1 MISGCRFCRR
11 TKGFPCRA
19 QPGVALGVLALAAG
33 QTLLPAQASPGW
45 FSLEDGPAIQQ
56 GENLLTTGIG
66 GGTFDLNAFL
76 GANRYYA
83 AGITGQNAITFNL
96 EAGHFW
102 NGHETLQHVATNTSN
117 FVNAATTF
125 GGGPIA
131 PLYDRH
137 ATWVASLIG
146 GRASVSNPQ
155 LRQQGIAFGTD
166 LRSAAIATQW
176 VGSAYALGFN
186 VSDVTY
192 RAAYDAAY
200 AAAQVI
206 NSSYGYG
213 DPAGTSG
220 FTAFTDARAFANP
233 GTLHVVSAG
242 NGGPNG
248 NTVSAPGAGYNG
260 LTVAALGGANGFN
273 SVAAFSSRGP
283 QDFGY
288 VSGSTALI
296 TQGVRAA
303 VDLAAP
309 GERITAAFYGG
320 QTGGNDPGLAGS
332 TNLGSNASAYSSEV
346 AGTSFSAPLVAG
358 GAALLAS
365 AARTLEPL
373 ASNVAAASSMVVK
386 ALLLTG
392 ADKTAGW
399 TNGQQLVSEGGD
411 SFLRT
416 TQSLDWAVGAGR
428 MNLDRS
434 FDLQLSGQMDVA
446 AGGNGLLGEVAA
458 LGWDHGHA
466 RLGVFNDYLL
476 PDLLGGS
483 SFTATLSWMRYV
495 DNTTLDDLAQADL
508 NLSLWLLDETAEFS
522 RLIAR
527 SGSLY
532 NTVEH
537 LHFDL
542 AETGRYGLRV
552 EYLSNTFD
560 LTSGAVWGSDA
571 NLQAYG
577 LAWEATSV
585 PGPLP
590 LAGALAAFGW
600 SRRLRRRLAGAT
612 VAGVG
617 VTGAADRQAP

>member
-1 MISGCRFCRR
+1 MIDLCRLFGRELFCRELFGR
-11 TKGFPCRA
+11 KSELLT
-19 QPGVALGVLALAAG
+19 LGAVALAAS
-33 QTLLPAQASPGW
+33 QALMPAEASSRW
-45 FSLEDGPAIQQ
+45 FSREDGPATQP
-56 GENLLTTGIG
+56 IG

-102 NGHETLQHVATNTSN
+102 NGHETLQHVATNPTN

-146 GRASVSNPQ
+146 GRASASNPQ
-155 LRQQGIAFGTD
+155 LRQRGIAFGTD

-176 VGSAYALGFN
+176 VGNAYALGFDI
-186 VSDVTY
+186 SGDTY
-192 RAAYDAAY
+192 LAAYNAAY
-200 AAAQVI
+200 AGAQVI
-206 NSSYGYG
+206 NSSYGYL
-213 DPAGTSG
+213 DASGT
-220 FTAFTDARAFANP
+220 FILTRYTDSLGYANP

-242 NGGPNG
+242 NSGPGG
-248 NTVSAPGAGYNG
+248 NTVSGPGSGYNG
-260 LTVAALGGANGFN
+260 LTVGALGGANGFN
-273 SVAAFSSRGP
+273 AVAAFSSRGP
-283 QDFGY
+283 QDFGFF
-288 VSGSTALI
+288 VDGLGTFTTS
-296 TQGVRAA
+296 GVRAA
-303 VDLAAP
+303 VDLTAP
-309 GERITAAFYGG
+309 GEAITAAFYGG
-320 QTGGNDPGLAGS
+320 QTGGNNPGLTGS
-332 TNLGSNASAYSSEV
+332 INLGSNAGAYSSEV
-346 AGTSFSAPLVAG
+346 SGTSFAAPLVAG

-373 ASNVAAASSMVVK
+373 ASNAVAASSMVLK
-386 ALLLTG
+386 SLLLTG

-411 SFLRT
+411 TFLRT
-416 TQSLDWAVGAGR
+416 TQALDWAAGAGR

-434 FDLQLSGQMDVA
+434 FDLQLSGQTDVVGTA
-446 AGGNGLLGEVAA
+446 TGMLGEVAA
-458 LGWDHGHA
+458 MGWDHGHA

-495 DNTTLDDLAQADL
+495 DDFTLDDLAQADL
-508 NLSLWLLDETAEFS
+508 NLSLWLLDDDAAFS

-527 SGSLY
+527 SASLY

-552 EYLSNTFD
+552 EYLDNTFD
-560 LTSGAVWGSDA
+560 LTTGTVWGNDA

-577 LAWEATSV
+577 LAWEATPA

-590 LAGALAAFGW
+590 VAGALAAFGW
-600 SRRLRRRLAGAT
+600 SRRLRRRLSAAGDRR
-612 VAGVG
+612 
-617 VTGAADRQAP
+617 AA